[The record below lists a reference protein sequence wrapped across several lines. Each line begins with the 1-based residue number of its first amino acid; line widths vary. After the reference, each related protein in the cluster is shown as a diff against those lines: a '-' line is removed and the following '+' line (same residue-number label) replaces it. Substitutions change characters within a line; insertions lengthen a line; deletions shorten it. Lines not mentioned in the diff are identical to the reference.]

1 MIIEALERRSA
12 AGAADDSWYNPGGLF
27 YGGAGIKTK
36 SGAAISE
43 MNAMQLAVVWC
54 CIKILSEDT
63 ASLPLHLYRR
73 RKGGGKD
80 KAWADD
86 RYFFLHDRPNPEM
99 TAMSFR
105 ETYAAH
111 LLSWGNGYAE
121 IERTGGRVN
130 KAVALWP
137 ITPNR
142 VTVRR
147 NSNRKIEYKVGLFS
161 NTGAWGIDGMSNAGG
176 REAVVLPKENML
188 HTPGLS
194 FNGLVGYSPI
204 AAARE
209 AMGLGKTLEEFGST
223 YFENGIRPSFIVSVK
238 GNLKDP
244 RARREALEEVY
255 GGLGHVHRIMLLEE
269 AEKIEKIGI
278 PNNEAQFLET
288 RKFQNVDIGTRIY
301 RLHPHM
307 YGEFDKAVGFNSAE
321 QFAVDY
327 ATKTLRAW
335 LVRLEQ
341 SYNMALLDPSEYGTY
356 FFEHNLE
363 GLLRGD
369 LLTRAQAQILYKR
382 NGVIN
387 ADEIRSTENLNPIP
401 GGLGA
406 EYIIERNMIGLGDL
420 GADVVPATPPPKVPP
435 AVNEDEAAV

>member
-1 MIIEALERRSA
+1 MGIMANLEKRTAASA
-12 AGAADDSWYNPGGLF
+12 TDDSWYYPGGSGSFF
-27 YGGAGIKTK
+27 YGGKGIKTK
-36 SGAAISE
+36 SGASISE
-43 MNAMQLAVVWC
+43 MNAMQLSVVWC
-54 CIKILSEDT
+54 CIKVLSEDS

-80 KAWADD
+80 RAWADD
-86 RYFFLHDRPNPEM
+86 RYYLMHDQPNPEM

-105 ETYAAH
+105 EAYASH

-121 IERTGGRVN
+121 IEKSGGRIN
-130 KAVALWP
+130 KPVALWP

-142 VTVRR
+142 VTVKRDEK
-147 NSNRKIEYKVGLFS
+147 RKIIYQISMNGTGLS
-161 NTGAWGIDGMSNAGG
+161 G
-176 REAVVLPKENML
+176 VVLPKEKTL

-194 FNGLVGYSPI
+194 FDGLVGYSPI

-209 AMGLGKTLEEFGST
+209 AMGLGKTLEEFGSS
-223 YFENGIRPSFIVSVK
+223 YFENGIRPSFIVSSVNAIK
-238 GNLKDP
+238 NPK
-244 RARREALEEVY
+244 ARREALEEVY
-255 GGLGHVHRIMLLEE
+255 GGLGKAHRVMLLEE

-321 QFAVDY
+321 QFAIDY

-341 SYNMALLDPSEYGTY
+341 SYNMALLDPSERGVY
-356 FFEHNLE
+356 FFEHNIE

-369 LLTRAQAQILYKR
+369 IVARYTAYVMGKR
-382 NGVIN
+382 NGFLN
-387 ADEIRSTENLNPIP
+387 ADEIRDQENLNPIP
-401 GGLGA
+401 DGLGK
-406 EYIIERNMIGLGDL
+406 EYIVEKNMIGLGDL
-420 GADVVPATPPPKVPP
+420 GQDLTQKQPPTVEPPP
-435 AVNEDEAAV
+435 AAP

>member
-1 MIIEALERRSA
+1 MGSIANMEKRAAL
-12 AGAADDSWYNPGGLF
+12 GPTDDSWYYPGGAF
-27 YGGAGIKTK
+27 YGGPGIKTK

-54 CIKILSEDT
+54 CIKVLSEDS

-105 ETYAAH
+105 EAYMAH
-111 LLSWGNGYAE
+111 LVSWGNAYAE
-121 IERTGGRVN
+121 IERTGGRIN
-130 KAVALWP
+130 KVVGLWP

-142 VTVRR
+142 VTVER
-147 NSNRKIEYKVGLFS
+147 NEKRKIEYHVS
-161 NTGAWGIDGMSNAGG
+161 MAGTNLQN
-176 REAVVLPKENML
+176 VILPKENTL

-194 FNGLVGYSPI
+194 FNGLIGYSPI

-209 AMGLGKTLEEFGST
+209 AMGLGKTLEEFGAT
-223 YFENGIRPSFIVSVK
+223 YFQNGIRPSFVVSVK
-238 GNLKDP
+238 GPLKDP
-244 RARREALEEVY
+244 KSRREAIEEVY
-255 GGLGHVHRIMLLEE
+255 GGLGNAHRVLLLEE
-269 AEKIEKIGI
+269 AEKVEKLGI
-278 PNNEAQFLET
+278 PNDEAQFLET

-321 QFAVDY
+321 QFAIDY

-341 SYNMALLDPSEYGTY
+341 SYNMALLDPSEYGVY
-356 FFEHNLE
+356 FYEHNLD

-369 LLTRAQAQILYKR
+369 TLTRAQAQVLYKR

-387 ADEIRSTENLNPIP
+387 ADEIRDRENYNPIP
-401 GGLGA
+401 DGLGQQ
-406 EYIIERNMIGLGDL
+406 YIVEKNMIGLGDL
-420 GADVVPATPPPKVPP
+420 GADVVPVAP
-435 AVNEDEAAV
+435 AAKP